1 MVIRLRELGPTQR
14 MINHNSSTADK
25 IALFRSLFHGRDD
38 VYPRRFE
45 NRKTKKSGYAPA
57 CGNEWVPG
65 VCAKPK
71 IKCLDCMHRRFLPVT
86 NEVIQSHLLGVDSRG
101 RDFVMGLYPMLLD
114 ETCFFLV
121 ADFDKASWQEDA
133 VAFLRTCQQMKLP
146 AALERSR
153 SGNGAH
159 VWLFFASSIPASL
172 ARRLGSHLLTETME
186 KNPGMGLDSYDR
198 LFPNQDTLPKGGF
211 GNLIALPLQKKAR
224 HSNNSEFVDENLA
237 AFDDQWAFLGGLR
250 KACREEVE
258 KIVENAEAAGRVL
271 GVRLDVLEE
280 DNPTPWKNSPSRR
293 EVVQVTG
300 DLPKKL
306 ELIVGNEIYIDKSVL
321 TPSLRNRLIR
331 LAAFQNH
338 EFYKAQAMR
347 LPVYD
352 KPRIISCAQD
362 YPNHIGLP
370 RGCIEELRQLLKDLK
385 IKVRVQE
392 ELFNGQPLVTNFC
405 GHLRPE
411 QELAAEAMLQADM
424 GVLSAT
430 TAFGKTV
437 VAAWLIAKRQVNTL
451 IIVHRKQLQEQWVER
466 LLTFLDLPRSAIGR
480 IGGGRRK
487 PTGLID
493 VAVIQS
499 LIRKNVVD
507 DVVSQYGH
515 VIVDECHHVPAH
527 SFEAVMRQA
536 KARCITGLSATVMRK
551 DGRHPMITMCCGP
564 IRYRVNAKEQAA
576 GRPFEHKVFVRATAF
591 CPEKTMNQDLRLQ
604 FQDLYGEL
612 ITNENRNQLICD
624 DVIQAV
630 QQGRSPVILTERNEH
645 LDYLSQKIA
654 AKVQHVI
661 ILRGGMSTKALN
673 QAIIQLNMTPLDE
686 GRVLLATGRFIGEG
700 FDDARL
706 DTLFLTLPVSWR
718 GTIAQY
724 VGRLHR
730 LHDLKKEVQ
739 VYDYADLA
747 VPMLERMF
755 NRRCRAYESVGYKI
769 SLPASAAAGWPTN
782 IPLPVDPAWKADYAS
797 TVRRLISDGVDEP
810 LANLFSQAVFN
821 PLGNTEGVSR
831 ARSATEA
838 FLYHRLESL
847 PETTGRFHLN
857 VELAIPFDNLG
868 YMEIDLLCSDARVA
882 VEIDG
887 AQHLADA
894 DAYRRDRR
902 KDVLLQEHG
911 YMVLRFLAE
920 DVGKHLDIVLDAIYR
935 ALSRSEYKE

>member
-1 MVIRLRELGPTQR
+1 

-25 IALFRSLFHGRDD
+25 IALFRSLFRGRDD

-71 IKCLDCMHRRFLPVT
+71 IKCLECPNRQFLPVT
-86 NEVIQSHLLGVDSRG
+86 NEVVQSHLLGVDSRG

-133 VAFLRTCQQMKLP
+133 VAFLRTCQQMNLS

-186 KNPGMGLDSYDR
+186 KNPSMGLDSYDR

-224 HSNNSEFVDENLA
+224 HSNNSEFVDESLA
-237 AFDDQWAFLGGLR
+237 AFDDQWTFLGGLR
-250 KACREEVE
+250 KICREEVE

-271 GVRLDVLEE
+271 GVRLEVLEE

-293 EVVQVTG
+293 ERVSVTG

-306 ELIVGNEIYIDKSVL
+306 ELIIGNEIYIDKSVL

-331 LAAFQNH
+331 LAAFQNP

-370 RGCIEELRQLLKDLK
+370 RGCLEELRQLLKDLK

-411 QELAAEAMLQADM
+411 QELAAHAMLQADL

-451 IIVHRKQLQEQWVER
+451 IIVHRKQLQEQWIER
-466 LLTFLDLPRSAIGR
+466 LLTFLDLPRSVIGR

-507 DVVSQYGH
+507 DLVSQYGY

-536 KARCITGLSATVMRK
+536 KARFITGLSATVVRK
-551 DGRHPMITMCCGP
+551 DGRHPIITMCCGP
-564 IRYRVNAKEQAA
+564 IRYRVNAKDQAA
-576 GRPFEHKVFVRATAF
+576 SRPFEHKVLVRATAF

-612 ITNENRNQLICD
+612 IINESRNRLICD
-624 DVIQAV
+624 DIIQAV
-630 QQGRSPVILTERNEH
+630 QQGRSPVVLTERNEH

-661 ILRGGMSTKALN
+661 VLRGGMSTKALN
-673 QAIIQLNMTPLDE
+673 QAITQLNTTPLDE

-730 LHDLKKEVQ
+730 FHYLKKEVQ

-769 SLPASAAAGWPTN
+769 LLPASAAPGWPTST
-782 IPLPVDPAWKADYAS
+782 PLPVDPAWKADYAS
-797 TVRRLISDGVDEP
+797 TVRRLIRDGVDVP

-821 PLGNTEGVSR
+821 PLGDVEGISR

-868 YMEIDLLCSDARVA
+868 HMEIDLLCSDARVA

-894 DAYRRDRR
+894 EAYRRDRR

-920 DVGKHLDIVLDAIYR
+920 DVGKHLDVVLDAIYR